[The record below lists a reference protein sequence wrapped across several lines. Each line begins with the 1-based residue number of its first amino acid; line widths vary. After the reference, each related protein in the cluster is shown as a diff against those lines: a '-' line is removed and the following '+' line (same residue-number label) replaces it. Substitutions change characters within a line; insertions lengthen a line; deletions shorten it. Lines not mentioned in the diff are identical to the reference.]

1 MITFENVTRIFG
13 TWKAVDDVNL
23 KVEPGELLVLIGPSG
38 SGKSTL
44 LRMVNRLIE
53 PTSGTIKLG
62 NDNIASLQPEVLRRR
77 IGYAIQSVG
86 LFPHWTVERNIA
98 TVPTLLGWSKDAI
111 AKRVEELLVLLQLDP
126 ARYRKAFPHELS
138 GGQAQRVGV
147 ARALAGNPEVLLM
160 DEPFGALDPITRAA
174 LQAETL
180 RIQRQLGKTIL
191 FVTHDMDEALRLGT
205 RIVVLDQGKPVR
217 IGTPAEI
224 VADPGHALVT
234 ELLGGESLGL
244 RRLSIETVASRLRKG
259 EKAKGT
265 AIAATAPLGEALA
278 RMLSESVGTLPVRD
292 EAGKA
297 LGAVHLS
304 DFPRTLKPKK
314 AVKA

>member
-1 MITFENVTRIFG
+1 MITFENVTRVFG
-13 TWKAVDDVNL
+13 TWKAVDDVSL

-38 SGKSTL
+38 AGKSTL

-62 NDNIASLQPEVLRRR
+62 NDDIASLRPEVLRRR
-77 IGYAIQSVG
+77 IGYAIQSIG

-180 RIQRQLGKTIL
+180 HIQRQLGKTIL

-205 RIVVLDQGKPVR
+205 RIVVLNNGKPVR
-217 IGTPAEI
+217 MGTPAEI
-224 VADPGHALVT
+224 VAHPGHELVT
-234 ELLGGESLGL
+234 ELLGGKSLGL
-244 RRLSIETVASRLRKG
+244 RRLSIETVASRARKG
-259 EKAKGT
+259 VRAKGP
-265 AIAATAPLGEALA
+265 AIAATAPLGEALS
-278 RMLSESVGTLPVRD
+278 RMLSESLSSLPVRD
-292 EAGKA
+292 EAGKV
-297 LGAVHLS
+297 LGTIHLS
-304 DFPRTLKPKK
+304 DFPKPLKAKK
-314 AVKA
+314 AAKL